1 MSYLSG
7 GWRLMVEGG
16 PVMWPLLLCAIL
28 SVTFMIERFFS
39 IRRAARGNEGLLDQ
53 VRTLLKQGKV
63 DEAIRLCQNT
73 PGAVPQLVAS
83 AIRNR
88 HMDADAI
95 ERAMEELAMRETPTL
110 YRNLGILDT
119 IVTLAPLLGLLG
131 TVTGMIRSFHVVASA
146 SGLNA
151 PTAITGGVAEAL
163 IATAT
168 GLAIAIVTLVGYN
181 YLTEQVKQIIADMEA
196 SATQILN
203 ILASLQSAEEHGR
216 EAIAKRA

>member
-1 MSYLSG
+1 
-7 GWRLMVEGG
+7 
-16 PVMWPLLLCAIL
+16 MWPLFLCAIL
-28 SVTFMIERFFS
+28 SVTFMIERFVS
-39 IRRAARGNEGLLDQ
+39 IRRSVRDNDGLLNQ
-53 VRTLLKQGKV
+53 VRTLLNQGKV
-63 DEAIRLCQNT
+63 DEAIRLCQST

-88 HMDADAI
+88 HMDSDAI
-95 ERAMEELAMRETPTL
+95 ERAMEELAMRETPAL
-110 YRNLGILDT
+110 YRNLWVLDT
-119 IVTLAPLLGLLG
+119 IITLAPLLGLLG
-131 TVTGMIRSFHVVASA
+131 TVTGMIRAFHVVASA

-181 YLTEQVKQIIADMEA
+181 WLTERIKEIIADMEA
-196 SATQILN
+196 RATQILN
-203 ILASLQSAEEHGR
+203 ILANLQGEEEHER